1 MHSDRLAR
9 LEPDDFADV
18 GDLGEAII
26 ELAAELVEAI
36 GQDPESLAVALLLVG
51 SPALNRT
58 RLHASMN

>member
-9 LEPDDFADV
+9 LEPDDVADV

-26 ELAAELVEAI
+26 DLAAELVEAI